1 MNKIMSKL
9 ILSCRRAAELI
20 DREKHANLR
29 PVEKI
34 QLFVHTRM
42 CDACRNYITQSHLID
57 SIFTHQAE
65 QHKNTVHGNQAT
77 LSPEIKSR
85 IIKKLEES

>member
-1 MNKIMSKL
+1 MMNKLM
-9 ILSCRRAAELI
+9 LSCRRAAELI
-20 DREKHANLR
+20 DRRAHVKLH

-42 CDACRNYITQSHLID
+42 CDACRNYIKQSRIID

-65 QHKNTVHGNQAT
+65 RQNNLPGHQAT

-85 IIKKLEES
+85 IIKKLEEN

>member
-1 MNKIMSKL
+1 M
-9 ILSCRRAAELI
+9 LSCRRAAELT
-20 DREKHANLR
+20 DRKAHVDLR

-42 CDACRNYITQSHLID
+42 CNACRNYMTQSRIID
-57 SIFTHQAE
+57 SIFSHQAE
-65 QHKNTVHGNQAT
+65 QQNTLRGNQAT